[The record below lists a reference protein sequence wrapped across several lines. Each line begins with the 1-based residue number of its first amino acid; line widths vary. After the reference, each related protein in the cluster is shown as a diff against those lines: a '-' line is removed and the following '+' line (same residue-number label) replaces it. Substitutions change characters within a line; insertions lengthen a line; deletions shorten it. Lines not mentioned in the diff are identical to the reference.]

1 MINFSKKRIDLYKYS
16 EEISNMGLKSG
27 FKLKVSSAAV
37 YTNLEVKLKSRTTKE
52 EANKEVERMLE
63 SKKLFEGYDWKI
75 DGCAGGG
82 INDFSEKLRDNILE
96 RIEQE
101 DAEDIIFWDGFKAGY
116 ELNIAHIP
124 VDTNLEVIL
133 HSSSLKEAISEVKKM
148 CAEKQLFEGY
158 EWHISECSE
167 QGINIFD
174 DQLREIII
182 NRITQQGNIEDG
194 IEEIS
199 S

>member
-1 MINFSKKRIDLYKYS
+1 
-16 EEISNMGLKSG
+16 MGLQSG
-27 FKLKVSSAAV
+27 YKLKVSHV
-37 YTNLEVKLKSRTTKE
+37 TVFTNLEVKLKSRTTKE

-75 DGCAGGG
+75 DGCSEGG
-82 INDFSEKLRDNILE
+82 INNFSEKLRDDILE

-124 VDTNLEVIL
+124 VETDLEVKL
-133 HSSSLKEAISEVKKM
+133 NSSSLNEAINEVKKM
-148 CAEKQLFEGY
+148 CADKHLFEGY
-158 EWHISECSE
+158 EWNISGCSE
-167 QGINIFD
+167 QGINSFD
-174 DQLREIII
+174 DQLQEIII
-182 NRITQQGNIEDG
+182 TRISQQGSIEDG
-194 IEEIS
+194 IEEFS

>member
-1 MINFSKKRIDLYKYS
+1 M
-16 EEISNMGLKSG
+16 ELKSG
-27 FKLKVSSAAV
+27 YKLKVSHVAV

-63 SKKLFEGYDWKI
+63 SKNLFEGYDWKI
-75 DGCAGGG
+75 EGCSEGG
-82 INDFSEKLRDNILE
+82 INDFNQKLSDDILE

-124 VDTNLEVIL
+124 VDTNVEVIL
-133 HSSSLKEAISEVKKM
+133 HSTSLKDAISEVKKM
-148 CAEKQLFEGY
+148 CADKSLFEGY
-158 EWHISECSE
+158 EWKISECSE
-167 QGINIFD
+167 QGINSFD
-174 DQLREIII
+174 DQLQEIII
-182 NRITQQGNIEDG
+182 NRISQQGNIENG
-194 IEEIS
+194 IEEFS